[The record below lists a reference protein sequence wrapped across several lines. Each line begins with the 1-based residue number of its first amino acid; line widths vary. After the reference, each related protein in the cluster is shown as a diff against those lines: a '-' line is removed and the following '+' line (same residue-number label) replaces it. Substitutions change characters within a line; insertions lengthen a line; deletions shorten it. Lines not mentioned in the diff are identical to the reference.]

1 MLNSNTAALCRIL
14 NSDAQKALLDWFA
27 TLSERY
33 ERKDDKRINGR
44 AWRAELKRM
53 TPPYGV
59 MMCEGYDALRQSL
72 LHYMRLQPLDEMA
85 LALFVSVVVH
95 VKSHV
100 AIHIKNHQENIS
112 FAAQLGEKLN
122 GSTPC
127 VSALRF
133 ERLQK
138 ASDPETFCQLL
149 IQAVKIR
156 GSNGVNILSLADSIF
171 LWMDEWQ
178 RRENHQPEFRNP
190 FERNR
195 TRWANEYLSTSRGK

>member
-14 NSDAQKALLDWFA
+14 NPDAQKALLDWFA

-53 TPPYGV
+53 EPPYGV
-59 MMCEGYDALRQSL
+59 MMCEGYDALRQAL
-72 LHYMRLQPLDEMA
+72 LKHMPLQPLDEMA
-85 LALFVSVVVH
+85 LALFVSV
-95 VKSHV
+95 
-100 AIHIKNHQENIS
+100 ATHIKNNKEKNS

-127 VSALRF
+127 VSGLRF

-149 IQAVKIR
+149 VQAVKIR
-156 GSNGVNILSLADSIF
+156 GTEGINVLSLADSIF
-171 LWMDEWQ
+171 LWMEEWQ
-178 RRENHQPEFRNP
+178 RRENHQPEPANP

>member
-14 NSDAQKALLDWFA
+14 NPAAQTALLDWFT

-33 ERKDDKRINGR
+33 QRKDDKRINGR

-53 TPPYGV
+53 SPPYGV
-59 MMCEGYDALRQSL
+59 MMCEGYAALRQAL
-72 LHYMRLQPLDEMA
+72 LQHMPLQSLDEMA
-85 LALFVSVVVH
+85 LALFVSV
-95 VKSHV
+95 
-100 AIHIKNHQENIS
+100 AAHIKSNNERLS
-112 FAAQLGEKLN
+112 VAAQLGEKLN
-122 GSTPC
+122 NPTPC

-138 ASDPETFCQLL
+138 ASEPETFCLLL

-156 GSNGVNILSLADSIF
+156 GANGVNVLSLADSIF
-171 LWMDEWQ
+171 LWMEEWQ
-178 RRENHQPEFRNP
+178 QRESHQPESRNP

-195 TRWANEYLSTSRGK
+195 TRWANEYLSTSHGR

>member
-53 TPPYGV
+53 APPYGV
-59 MMCEGYDALRQSL
+59 MMCEGYDALRQAL
-72 LHYMRLQPLDEMA
+72 LKHMP
-85 LALFVSVVVH
+85 LFVSVAAH
-95 VKSHV
+95 IKSHKEK
-100 AIHIKNHQENIS
+100 AS
-112 FAAQLGEKLN
+112 FAAQLGEKIK

-138 ASDPETFCQLL
+138 ASDPETFCLLL

-156 GSNGVNILSLADSIF
+156 GTEGVNVLSLADGIF
-171 LWMDEWQ
+171 LWMEEWQ
-178 RRENHQPEFRNP
+178 RRENHQPEPANP

-195 TRWANEYLSTSRGK
+195 TRWANEYLSMSRGK

>member
-53 TPPYGV
+53 APPYGV
-59 MMCEGYDALRQSL
+59 MMCEGYDALRQAL
-72 LHYMRLQPLDEMA
+72 LKHMRLQPLDEMGVG
-85 LALFVSVVVH
+85 LFVSAGAH
-95 VKSHV
+95 IKSH
-100 AIHIKNHQENIS
+100 KEKIS
-112 FAAQLGEKLN
+112 FAAQLGESLN

-127 VSALRF
+127 VSGLRF

-149 IQAVKIR
+149 IQVVKIR
-156 GSNGVNILSLADSIF
+156 GKEGVNVLSLADGIF
-171 LWMDEWQ
+171 LWMEEWQ
-178 RRENHQPEFRNP
+178 RRENHQPEPANP

>member
-53 TPPYGV
+53 ELPYGV
-59 MMCEGYDALRQSL
+59 MMCEGYDALRQAL
-72 LHYMRLQPLDEMA
+72 LKHMRLQPLDEMA
-85 LALFVSVVVH
+85 LALFVSAAAH
-95 VKSHV
+95 IKSH
-100 AIHIKNHQENIS
+100 KEKIS

-127 VSALRF
+127 VSGLRF

-149 IQAVKIR
+149 IQVVKIR
-156 GSNGVNILSLADSIF
+156 GKEGVNVLSLADGIF
-171 LWMDEWQ
+171 LWMEEWQ
-178 RRENHQPEFRNP
+178 RRENHQPELANP

>member
-14 NSDAQKALLDWFA
+14 HPDAQKALLDWFA

-33 ERKDDKRINGR
+33 EHKDGKRVNGR

-53 TPPYGV
+53 APPYGV
-59 MMCEGYDALRQSL
+59 MICEGHDALRQAL
-72 LHYMRLQPLDEMA
+72 LKHMRLQPLDEMA
-85 LALFVSVVVH
+85 LALFVSVAVH
-95 VKSHV
+95 IKSH
-100 AIHIKNHQENIS
+100 KENIS
-112 FAAQLGEKLN
+112 FAAQLGEKLK
-122 GSTPC
+122 GSTSC
-127 VSALRF
+127 VSGLRF

-138 ASDPETFCQLL
+138 ASDLETFCQLL

-156 GSNGVNILSLADSIF
+156 GTEGVNVLSLADGIF
-171 LWMDEWQ
+171 LWMEEWQ

-195 TRWANEYLSTSRGK
+195 IRWANEYLSTSRGK

>member
-53 TPPYGV
+53 APPYGV
-59 MMCEGYDALRQSL
+59 MMCEGYDALRQAL
-72 LHYMRLQPLDEMA
+72 LKHMPLQPLDEMA
-85 LALFVSVVVH
+85 LALFVSVAAH
-95 VKSHV
+95 IKSHKEK
-100 AIHIKNHQENIS
+100 AS
-112 FAAQLGEKLN
+112 FAAQLGEKLK
-122 GSTPC
+122 GSMPC

-138 ASDPETFCQLL
+138 ASDPETFCLLL

-156 GSNGVNILSLADSIF
+156 GTEGVNVLSLADGIF
-171 LWMDEWQ
+171 LWMEEWQ
-178 RRENHQPEFRNP
+178 RRENHQPEPANP

-195 TRWANEYLSTSRGK
+195 TRWANEYLSMSRGK

>member
-33 ERKDDKRINGR
+33 ERKDGKRVNGR

-53 TPPYGV
+53 EPPYGV
-59 MMCEGYDALRQSL
+59 MMCEGYDALRQAL
-72 LHYMRLQPLDEMA
+72 LKHMRLQPLDEMA
-85 LALFVSVVVH
+85 LALFASVAAH
-95 VKSHV
+95 IKSH
-100 AIHIKNHQENIS
+100 KEKIS

-127 VSALRF
+127 VSGLRF

-138 ASDPETFCQLL
+138 ASDPETLCLLL

-156 GSNGVNILSLADSIF
+156 GTDGVNVLSLADSIF
-171 LWMDEWQ
+171 LWMEEWQ
-178 RRENHQPEFRNP
+178 RRENHQPEPINP

-195 TRWANEYLSTSRGK
+195 IRWANEYLSTSRGK

>member
-14 NSDAQKALLDWFA
+14 HPDAQKALLDWFA

-33 ERKDDKRINGR
+33 ERKDGKRVNGR
-44 AWRAELKRM
+44 VWRAELKRM
-53 TPPYGV
+53 APPYGV
-59 MMCEGYDALRQSL
+59 MICEGYDALRQTL
-72 LHYMRLQPLDEMA
+72 LKHMRLQPLDEMA
-85 LALFVSVVVH
+85 LALFVSVAV
-95 VKSHV
+95 
-100 AIHIKNHQENIS
+100 HIKSYKENIS

-127 VSALRF
+127 VSVLRF

-156 GSNGVNILSLADSIF
+156 GTEGECSFTCRWHFPVDGRVAT
-171 LWMDEWQ
+171 
-178 RRENHQPEFRNP
+178 
-190 FERNR
+190 
-195 TRWANEYLSTSRGK
+195 TRKPSAGIPYPL

>member
-14 NSDAQKALLDWFA
+14 HPDAQKALLDWFA

-33 ERKDDKRINGR
+33 EHKDGKRVNGR

-53 TPPYGV
+53 APPYGV
-59 MMCEGYDALRQSL
+59 MICEGHDALRQAL
-72 LHYMRLQPLDEMA
+72 LKHMRLQPLDEMA
-85 LALFVSVVVH
+85 LALFVSVAVH
-95 VKSHV
+95 IKSHK
-100 AIHIKNHQENIS
+100 ANIS
-112 FAAQLGEKLN
+112 FAAQLGEKLK
-122 GSTPC
+122 GSTSC
-127 VSALRF
+127 VSGLRF

-149 IQAVKIR
+149 IHAVKIR
-156 GSNGVNILSLADSIF
+156 GTEGVNVLSLADGIF
-171 LWMDEWQ
+171 LWMEEWQ

-195 TRWANEYLSTSRGK
+195 IRWANEYLSTSRGK

>member
-1 MLNSNTAALCRIL
+1 MLNSNTAALCRIF
-14 NSDAQKALLDWFA
+14 NPEAQKALLDWFA

-33 ERKDDKRINGR
+33 ERKDDKRVNGR

-53 TPPYGV
+53 EPPYGV
-59 MMCEGYDALRQSL
+59 MMCEGYNALRQAL
-72 LHYMRLQPLDEMA
+72 LKPMQLQPLDEMA
-85 LALFVSVVVH
+85 LALFVSVAVH
-95 VKSHV
+95 IKSH
-100 AIHIKNHQENIS
+100 KEKMS

-127 VSALRF
+127 VSGLRF

-149 IQAVKIR
+149 IQAVKMR
-156 GSNGVNILSLADSIF
+156 GTDGINVLSLADGIF
-171 LWMDEWQ
+171 LWMEEWQ
-178 RRENHQPEFRNP
+178 RRENHQPEPRNP

-195 TRWANEYLSTSRGK
+195 TRWANEYLTTSRGK

>member
-53 TPPYGV
+53 ELPYGV
-59 MMCEGYDALRQSL
+59 MMCEGYDALRQAL
-72 LHYMRLQPLDEMA
+72 LKHMRLQPLDEMA
-85 LALFVSVVVH
+85 LALFVSAAAH
-95 VKSHV
+95 IKSH
-100 AIHIKNHQENIS
+100 KEKIS

-127 VSALRF
+127 VSGLRF

-149 IQAVKIR
+149 IQVVKIR
-156 GSNGVNILSLADSIF
+156 GKEGVNVLSLADGIF
-171 LWMDEWQ
+171 LWMEEWQ
-178 RRENHQPEFRNP
+178 RRENHQPEPANP